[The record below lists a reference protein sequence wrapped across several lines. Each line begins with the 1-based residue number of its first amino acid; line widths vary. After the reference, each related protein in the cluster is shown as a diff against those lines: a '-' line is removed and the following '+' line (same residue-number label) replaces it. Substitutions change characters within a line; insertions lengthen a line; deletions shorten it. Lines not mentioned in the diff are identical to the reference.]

1 MDDAALHE
9 LALRL
14 LELRQ
19 EKRYLE
25 SEIERVSQDLADAL
39 GQGVKREFEGVQV
52 RVSVAKPGLRIVRAA
67 DVPPAF
73 RSLQPDRKL
82 LLQHLVTTGEVPAGV
97 EMTAPKP
104 VVFTKAPGEPSDGTS
119 ERTEVDG

>member
-1 MDDAALHE
+1 MDDATLNS

-25 SEIERVSQDLADAL
+25 GEIDTVSQQLAEGL
-39 GQGVKREFEGVQV
+39 GQGTKRDFDNVSV

-67 DVPPAF
+67 EVPAEF

-82 LLQHLVTTGEVPAGV
+82 LLQHVATTGTAPAGV
-97 EMTAPKP
+97 AITEGKP
-104 VVFTKAPGEPSDGTS
+104 IVYTRAPGDGAGADADD
-119 ERTEVDG
+119 EG